1 MGVKRYN
8 ARPMGTFR
16 SLSAEDVRVILAG
29 FGVAGYLGHRP
40 IAAGTINTNVA
51 VETAA
56 GPLFLRINEGKSLD
70 DVEREGAIVA
80 HVAARGVATPA
91 PLRTPAGDPFLRWN
105 GTFVSV
111 FPWISGHTLGR
122 AQIGAQHARET
133 GAALARLHAAGAD
146 YPDHRPGRY
155 EPDEIQ
161 RRFEGIA
168 GLAGGDPV
176 LAEAV
181 ALLGPALARLERER
195 HPQLPTG
202 LIHGDLFI
210 DNVLYAESGALT
222 ALLDFEQASWGRL
235 AYDLAVSVLAF
246 GFGGDDFRPDVTRAF
261 IDGYCSVRAATPA
274 ERDAFAAELE
284 FAACRFAVTRITD
297 VYLRRKAGA
306 PAGKDF
312 RRYLQRY
319 RKVGEHAADRLLA
332 LG

>member
-1 MGVKRYN
+1 MG
-8 ARPMGTFR
+8 MFR
-16 SLSAEDVRVILAG
+16 SLSAEEVRAILVE
-29 FGVAGYLGHRP
+29 FGVGGYTGHRP

-51 VETAA
+51 VQTA
-56 GPLFLRINEGKSLD
+56 GRSLFLRINEGKSLD
-70 DVEREGAIVA
+70 DVQREGAIVA
-80 HVAARGVATPA
+80 HVAARGVPTPA
-91 PLRTPAGDPFLRWN
+91 PLRTPAGEPFLPWN

-111 FPWISGHTLGR
+111 FPWIPGHTLTR
-122 AQIGAQHARET
+122 AQIGPGQARET

-161 RRFEGIA
+161 RRFQRIA
-168 GLAGGDPV
+168 GLSSGDPV

-181 ALLGPALARLERER
+181 AELGPALARLPGER
-195 HPQLPTG
+195 HPALPTG

-210 DNVLYAESGALT
+210 DNVLYADSGALS

-246 GFGGDDFRPDVTRAF
+246 GFGADDFRPEVTRAF
-261 IDGYCSVRAATPA
+261 LDGYLGVRVPTPA
-274 ERDAFAAELE
+274 ERDSFAAELE

-297 VYLRRKAGA
+297 VYLRRDAGA
-306 PAGKDF
+306 PGGKDF

-319 RKVGEHAADRLLA
+319 RRVGEHAARNDGVLRL
-332 LG
+332 G

>member
-1 MGVKRYN
+1 
-8 ARPMGTFR
+8 MGTFR
-16 SLSAEDVRVILAG
+16 SLSDDDVRGILAG
-29 FGVAGYLGHRP
+29 FGVAGYLRHRA

-56 GPLFLRINEGKSLD
+56 RPLFLRINEGKSLD
-70 DVEREGAIVA
+70 DVEREGAIVT
-80 HVAARGVATPA
+80 HVAARGVPTPA
-91 PLRTPAGDPFLRWN
+91 PLRTPAGEPFLRWN

-111 FPWISGHTLGR
+111 FPWIPGHTLKR
-122 AQIGAQHARET
+122 AQIGAGHARET

-146 YPDHRPGRY
+146 YPDHRAGRY

-161 RRFEGIA
+161 RRFQRIA
-168 GLAGGDPV
+168 GLAGADPV

-181 ALLGPALARLERER
+181 TVLGPALGRLEKQR
-195 HPQLPTG
+195 HPALPTG

-210 DNVLYAESGALT
+210 DNVLYADSGALT

-261 IDGYCSVRAATPA
+261 IDGYVAVRTPTPI

-297 VYLRRKAGA
+297 VYLRRDGGA
-306 PAGKDF
+306 APGKDF
-312 RRYLQRY
+312 RRYLQRF
-319 RKVGEHAADRLLA
+319 RKVGEHAADGLLA
-332 LG
+332 LT